1 MKNNLTEHVQSREL
15 VETLAAIE
23 HQRWADWQRYI
34 HQCMGKKIDED
45 WFRLAPF
52 YYNRWQQQIDT
63 PYEKLSEKEKQSDR
77 EQVYR
82 YLPHLL
88 QSQLKTIEL
97 VKEEIE
103 KMKVAGGNYN
113 CGEEGCCP
121 PPKNE
126 IEKEDVEVQMG
137 YNSALSQA
145 ITLLDTIIQNIKL
158 EIK

>member
-97 VKEEIE
+97 VKEELERLEVGTISNQYG
-103 KMKVAGGNYN
+103 AGFRNAN
-113 CGEEGCCP
+113 
-121 PPKNE
+121 
-126 IEKEDVEVQMG
+126 KE
-137 YNSALSQA
+137 AL
-145 ITLLDTIIQNIKL
+145 TLLDTIIQDIKSQ
-158 EIK
+158 IK

>member
-1 MKNNLTEHVQSREL
+1 MKNNLTEHVQSIWESFE
-15 VETLAAIE
+15 ETYPNWTLTVKHPYQDTWVIQE
-23 HQRWADWQRYI
+23 HEI
-34 HQCMGKKIDED
+34 K
-45 WFRLAPF
+45 
-52 YYNRWQQQIDT
+52 
-63 PYEKLSEKEKQSDR
+63 S
-77 EQVYR
+77 
-82 YLPHLL
+82 HLL

-97 VKEEIE
+97 VKEEIG

-126 IEKEDVEVQMG
+126 IEKEDVGVQIG
-137 YNSALSQA
+137 YNLALSSA